1 MRVLLLFY
9 EHDGVMYCNGA
20 DCRSAMEFVNNLD
33 TEDVSMDP
41 EVFREKMKQAEAL
54 VDAA

>member
-1 MRVLLLFY
+1 
-9 EHDGVMYCNGA
+9 
-20 DCRSAMEFVNNLD
+20 MEFVNNLD